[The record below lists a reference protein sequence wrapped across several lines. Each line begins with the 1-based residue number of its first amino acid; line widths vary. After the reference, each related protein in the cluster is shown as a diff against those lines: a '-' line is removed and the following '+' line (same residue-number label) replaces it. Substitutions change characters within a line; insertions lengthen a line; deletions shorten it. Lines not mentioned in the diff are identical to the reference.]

1 MIKVILLLCAVL
13 LLSAPQAFLAPSAEP
28 IQGVVIWSKRGWGGP
43 EDSAIAQFVS
53 VQQFPAIT
61 RFEDLN
67 GKTRELKGTPLVL
80 YSINSP
86 KGSAETQIPAFKAA
100 IRDFPQYSAMLK
112 TMLGEWEEH
121 RSRFESMSKQV
132 YNDEEPATRDL
143 ELANGELIRNVVV
156 SSVDPDG
163 IKIITLTGIDK
174 ILFKDLSD
182 AVKAEFN
189 YKEPPKEAPLTL
201 EVAAAKESTLLDT
214 GPAPESDHSRDEKD
228 KELTALKE
236 SDRIQ
241 SSSISGSGE
250 SNPSEPPM
258 TGTYKGIQDAFVN
271 LQTALASEDI
281 VKSEEIF
288 DGLKELVSQIFR
300 SEAKKVGLNLDSEW
314 ALRDF
319 FKEYESISSDFLQG
333 IVQEISTA
341 TVQYESVSSGSNP
354 GLSAWKKQALD
365 DVKKKASKA
374 CERLKPRIQSLER
387 TYLAAQTEFKT
398 QLQKESARLDAER
411 QQEEARLAEK
421 KKQEDNRIKEQRDQQ
436 DLAEK
441 EREAFAEG
449 ATRVAGTLPTH
460 FEPGKEYVLEGLL
473 LIRSTSD
480 GMIADLLPSMM
491 ADTFESIIPRQTALD
506 QNNATTGVVFQT
518 MLDDFVQNGLYR
530 PMRQVIYLVPV
541 DMQAYGRINLQDR
554 GTVLTAYGTFETFRS
569 FESPLGAEVRV
580 PAFRVT
586 KLSVVGGQ
594 EIKLE

>member
-28 IQGVVIWSKRGWGGP
+28 VQGVVIWSKRGWGGP
-43 EDSAIAQFVS
+43 EDTTIAQFVS

-80 YSINSP
+80 YSVNSP
-86 KGSAETQIPAFKAA
+86 KGSAETQIPALKAA

-112 TMLGEWEEH
+112 TMLSEWEEH
-121 RSRFESMSKQV
+121 RNKFESMSKQV
-132 YNDEEPATRDL
+132 YNDEEPTTRDL
-143 ELANGELIRNVVV
+143 ELVNGEFIRNVVV

-201 EVAAAKESTLLDT
+201 EVAAAKETTLLDT
-214 GPAPESDHSRDEKD
+214 GPAPEPDSRDEK
-228 KELTALKE
+228 
-236 SDRIQ
+236 
-241 SSSISGSGE
+241 
-250 SNPSEPPM
+250 
-258 TGTYKGIQDAFVN
+258 VN
-271 LQTALASEDI
+271 DSAAIE
-281 VKSEEIF
+281 
-288 DGLKELVSQIFR
+288 
-300 SEAKKVGLNLDSEW
+300 KVDP
-314 ALRDF
+314 LR
-319 FKEYESISSDFLQG
+319 
-333 IVQEISTA
+333 A
-341 TVQYESVSSGSNP
+341 
-354 GLSAWKKQALD
+354 
-365 DVKKKASKA
+365 
-374 CERLKPRIQSLER
+374 
-387 TYLAAQTEFKT
+387 
-398 QLQKESARLDAER
+398 
-411 QQEEARLAEK
+411 QEEARKRLKDEVRILTNSGKIAEA
-421 KKQEDNRIKEQRDQQ
+421 KEKLKELE
-436 DLAEK
+436 DLADSEAKEK
-441 EREAFAEG
+441 LDPSRTQEHTRERLREEVKILTDSGKFAEAQEKLEELANVGKVPANSGMVKSEDVKDDIPPG

-480 GMIADLLPSMM
+480 GMVADLLPSMM
-491 ADTFESIIPRQTALD
+491 ADTFEGIIPRQTALD
-506 QNNATTGVVFQT
+506 QDNATTGVVFQT

-530 PMRQVIYLVPV
+530 PMRQAIFLVPV

-586 KLSVVGGQ
+586 KLRQVGGQ